1 MEKVI
6 TLEEALKRMKD
17 YILENLMFRRLFVH
31 DNRMLAERAF
41 YCWKAAQTMTDFP
54 EI

>member
-31 DNRMLAERAF
+31 DCE
-41 YCWKAAQTMTDFP
+41 FP
-54 EI
+54 YKSRVIPT

>member
-17 YILENLMFRRLFVH
+17 YILENLMFRRLFVYRKFFCGYNKH
-31 DNRMLAERAF
+31 D
-41 YCWKAAQTMTDFP
+41 
-54 EI
+54 I